1 MRVRFSLLALGFA
14 ALAPALAPT
23 PALAGGRGGAAHKL
37 AVAHLGAGAK
47 DVTVLASADAG
58 SSPGSA
64 AIVRVDNGG
73 GAPRCSLLVFEGR
86 SAAPEK
92 VVAAEKLSVCP
103 AYDKDKQPA
112 ALERV
117 PLTERRGAW
126 RVHLGSKRMDA
137 MAGGVETRQLW
148 ALVADTGSGMHVVF
162 ERTSTSF
169 KGQKDASANSSEVCE
184 APVLPL
190 GSEPSTLTITCDT
203 MAMLGAAAKKQRSTF
218 SYSWQ
223 GDRFGL
229 E

>member
-1 MRVRFSLLALGFA
+1 MRVRFLLLALA
-14 ALAPALAPT
+14 AASLVPTLT
-23 PALAGGRGGAAHKL
+23 PASATAGGRGGAAHKL
-37 AVAHLGAGAK
+37 AVAHLSAGPR
-47 DVTVLASADAG
+47 DVTVLATADAG
-58 SSPGSA
+58 SGPGSA

-86 SAAPEK
+86 SSAPEK
-92 VVAAEKLSVCP
+92 VVATERLSVCP

-112 ALERV
+112 ALQRV
-117 PLTERRGAW
+117 PLTERRSAW

-148 ALVADTGSGMHVVF
+148 TLVADTGSGLHAVF

-169 KGQKDASANSSEVCE
+169 KGQKDTSANMAEVCE
-184 APVLPL
+184 APVLAM
-190 GSEPSTLTITCDT
+190 GSEPSTLSITCDT
-203 MAMLGAAAKKQRSTF
+203 MAMLGAAAKKQRTTF
-218 SYSWQ
+218 QYTWQ

>member
-1 MRVRFSLLALGFA
+1 MRVRFLLLALA
-14 ALAPALAPT
+14 AGSLT
-23 PALAGGRGGAAHKL
+23 PLSASAGGRAGAAHKL
-37 AVAHLGAGAK
+37 AVSHLSASPR

-58 SSPGSA
+58 SGPGSA
-64 AIVRVDNGG
+64 AIVRVDNGS

-86 SAAPEK
+86 SSAPEK
-92 VVAAEKLSVCP
+92 VVATERLSVCP

-112 ALERV
+112 KLERV

-137 MAGGVETRQLW
+137 LAGGVETRQLW
-148 ALVADTGSGMHVVF
+148 ALVADTGSGMKAVF

-169 KGQKDASANSSEVCE
+169 KGQKDTSANMAEVCD
-184 APVLPL
+184 APVLAM
-190 GSEPSTLTITCDT
+190 GSEPSTLSINCDT

-218 SYSWQ
+218 QYSWQ